1 MKKFLALV
9 LVVAMLGL
17 AGAAM
22 AADSDTAGHGSPQP
36 VTPDSTA
43 DRGTSSTPTIISVL
57 VSRIARNVLVI
68 GTSYAN
74 MPTFSSAVNVSGDN
88 YNKANVARSISLGDL
103 ADMLGISQSQI
114 ETLFPMRS
122 GDNLVQTTTSNYV
135 SGDTAGNLQRVAG
148 ILKAKSGANN
158 LRAVGLLVPF
168 SAKANGIQ
176 AFLLDAFPAALAG
189 YPVGID
195 MNSTGTTTSSSS
207 AEFSASSTNGE
218 SDVLFIKQSD
228 GLRTDVIP
236 ASTDRLIAIAPVT
249 ANTFYAP
256 IVTALVST
264 ASADAFNSATGTTTA
279 AEVNVSVLEEATST
293 NGFST
298 AVADDVILAIQRAA
312 LGTSLDTIPAECVSA
327 DWTFSTTEDAYMT
340 LNDLKEVVHM
350 PSLSGLADKTY
361 VAKVFFK
368 NGLNLNYDNVTSPDF
383 YPNGVVE
390 GGNRTGTLYKIS
402 GTTTLTATPITTAN
416 AKTQIAANGVA
427 YLVFRVAN
435 SAVAAFDV
443 EAAAANLTKP
453 SVVVSAW
460 NNDGDPNPKGVG
472 KASGGCAAGS
482 AVLALAVLGS
492 FIITRKK

>member
-1 MKKFLALV
+1 
-9 LVVAMLGL
+9 
-17 AGAAM
+17 
-22 AADSDTAGHGSPQP
+22 
-36 VTPDSTA
+36 
-43 DRGTSSTPTIISVL
+43 
-57 VSRIARNVLVI
+57 
-68 GTSYAN
+68 
-74 MPTFSSAVNVSGDN
+74 
-88 YNKANVARSISLGDL
+88 
-103 ADMLGISQSQI
+103 
-114 ETLFPMRS
+114 
-122 GDNLVQTTTSNYV
+122 
-135 SGDTAGNLQRVAG
+135 
-148 ILKAKSGANN
+148 
-158 LRAVGLLVPF
+158 
-168 SAKANGIQ
+168 
-176 AFLLDAFPAALAG
+176 
-189 YPVGID
+189 
-195 MNSTGTTTSSSS
+195 
-207 AEFSASSTNGE
+207 
-218 SDVLFIKQSD
+218 
-228 GLRTDVIP
+228 
-236 ASTDRLIAIAPVT
+236 
-249 ANTFYAP
+249 
-256 IVTALVST
+256 
-264 ASADAFNSATGTTTA
+264 
-279 AEVNVSVLEEATST
+279 
-293 NGFST
+293 
-298 AVADDVILAIQRAA
+298 
-312 LGTSLDTIPAECVSA
+312 
-327 DWTFSTTEDAYMT
+327 MT

-368 NGLNLNYDNVTSPDF
+368 SGLNLNYDNVTSPDF